1 MSQLRCTFQVV
12 PSHSAIIPG
21 YISIGIRGNH
31 IDMTKFEHL
40 DDPGFVQITGELRRW
55 MNATST
61 ASAPGTKMLDL
72 IGQVGQEH
80 RTERM

>member
-1 MSQLRCTFQVV
+1 
-12 PSHSAIIPG
+12 
-21 YISIGIRGNH
+21 
-31 IDMTKFEHL
+31 MTKFEHL

-55 MNATST
+55 MKATSN
-61 ASAPGTKMLDL
+61 ASASGTKMLDL